1 MLQHEALGPEAR
13 FRRYAAD
20 LLFVIASGKNI
31 DADRTPRFTEILK
44 EIYQD
49 PFEKKVKKPET
60 AEEIK
65 AYIVG
70 KLEALL

>member
-1 MLQHEALGPEAR
+1 M
-13 FRRYAAD
+13 
-20 LLFVIASGKNI
+20 IASGKNI